1 MTPTI
6 ATAVR
11 VDRRELTEFM
21 RNRHRCLLIT
31 RRSDGS
37 LQSSPVASGMDPE
50 GRLLVSS
57 YPERA
62 KVANLRRDPRASACV
77 VSDDWNGPYV
87 HLDGS
92 AEILDL
98 PAALEDFVT
107 YYRSIS
113 GEHPDWAEYREA
125 MVRQAKCLIRLTVER
140 WGPIATGGF
149 PRRLHQT

>member
-6 ATAVR
+6 AAAVR
-11 VDRRELTEFM
+11 VDRRALTEFL

-31 RRSDGS
+31 RRSDLS
-37 LQSSPVASGMDPE
+37 LQSSPVSSGMDPE
-50 GRLLVSS
+50 GRLLISS

-98 PAALEDFVT
+98 PVALEDFVT

-113 GEHPDWAEYREA
+113 GEHPNWAEYREA